1 MLEEKETLLWV
12 DVEEKVAIVNIQKK
26 YKPVLISSYVSCV

>member
-1 MLEEKETLLWV
+1 MVENKETLLWM
-12 DVEEKVAIVNIQKK
+12 DMEEKVAIVNIQKK